1 MNRCLKVFLCAA
13 LSLGLSAPVYAA
25 IDIKARQYILMD
37 FQTGTVLEAKNADTR
52 MPPSSM
58 AKLMTGYLVFEALKS
73 GKLSLE
79 DQLNVSRYAWQQG
92 GAASGGSTMFLD
104 PNSKVK
110 VEDLIRGMIIQSGN
124 DACIVLAEGIS
135 GSEEAFAQA
144 MTAKAQA
151 LGLTNSHFVNAT
163 GLPDDQQYM
172 SAKDL
177 ALLTKRLITDFP
189 EYFPIYSE
197 TSFTY
202 NNITQGNRNPLLYRV
217 GSGADGMKTGHTSVA
232 GYGLTGTATRNGRRL
247 VLVANGMDSIKD
259 RDEETAKLLD
269 YGFREFVNKSL
280 FTAGETVTNA
290 DVWLGDGPSVPLI
303 VPQDL
308 AIAIPRSALQSLE
321 VKVIYDNPV
330 PAPIVKG
337 ATLGKLTVTS
347 RDLAPIEIP
356 LQAAADVGR
365 LGLVGRLK
373 AAATYIFLGPPAP
386 MNGNAPT
393 AKIEAGKIEAGKT
406 EPAKK

>member
-1 MNRCLKVFLCAA
+1 MNRCLKAFAYAAVSFA
-13 LSLGLSAPVYAA
+13 LSLPASAA

-58 AKLMTGYLVFEALKS
+58 SKLMTAYLTFEALKNS
-73 GKLSLE
+73 KLSLD

-124 DACIVLAEGIS
+124 DACIVLAEGIA
-135 GSEEAFAQA
+135 GSEEAFAQM
-144 MTAKAQA
+144 MTAKAKE
-151 LGLTNSHFVNAT
+151 LGLTNSHFANAT
-163 GLPDDQQYM
+163 GLPDDGQYM

-177 ALLTKRLITDFP
+177 AILAKRIIVDFP

-232 GYGLTGTATRNGRRL
+232 GYGLTGTAIRNGRRL
-247 VLVANGMDSIKD
+247 LLVANGMDSIKD

-280 FTAGETVTNA
+280 FTAGETVTTA
-290 DVWLGDGPSVPLI
+290 DVWLGDGASVPLI

-308 AIAIPRSALQSLE
+308 AIAIPRSALQTLE
-321 VKVIYDNPV
+321 VKVVYDNPV
-330 PAPIVKG
+330 PAPIAKG
-337 ATLGKLTVTS
+337 ATLGKVTVS
-347 RDLAPIEIP
+347 ARDLAPIEIP

-373 AAATYIFLGPPAP
+373 AAATYIFLGPPPP
-386 MNGNAPT
+386 MNGNPPPS
-393 AKIEAGKIEAGKT
+393 KSESGKT

>member
-1 MNRCLKVFLCAA
+1 MSMYSRFFLPAAVA
-13 LSLGLSAPVYAA
+13 LSLAGPANAA
-25 IDIKARQYILMD
+25 IDIKARQYMLMD
-37 FQTGTVLEAKNADTR
+37 FQTGTVLEAKDADKP

-58 AKLMTGYLVFEALKS
+58 AKLMTGYLVFEALKN
-73 GKLSLE
+73 GKISLD
-79 DQLNVSRYAWQQG
+79 DQLTVSRHAWKEG

-104 PNSKVK
+104 VNSKAK

-124 DACIVLAEGIS
+124 DACIVLAEGIA

-144 MTAKAQA
+144 MTAKAKE

-172 SAKDL
+172 SPHDL
-177 ALLTKRLITDFP
+177 AILAKRIIVDFP

-217 GSGADGMKTGHTSVA
+217 GSGADGMKTGHTEIA
-232 GYGLTGTATRNGRRL
+232 GYGLTGTAIRNGRRL
-247 VLVANGMDSIKD
+247 ILVANGMNSIKD

-269 YGFREFVNKSL
+269 YGFREFVNRSL

-290 DVWLGDGPSVPLI
+290 DVWLGDGAAVPLV
-303 VPQDL
+303 VPKDV
-308 AIAIPRSALQSLE
+308 AIALPRASVQSME
-321 VKVIYDNPV
+321 VKVVYDNPV
-330 PAPIVKG
+330 PAPIAKG
-337 ATLGKLTVTS
+337 TTLGKLTVTA
-347 RDLAPIEIP
+347 RDLQPIEIP

-373 AAATYIFLGPPAP
+373 AAASYIFLGPPPPQNGAP
-386 MNGNAPT
+386 QNGT
-393 AKIEAGKIEAGKT
+393 AQPAAKA

>member
-1 MNRCLKVFLCAA
+1 MSPQMNRYLKSF
-13 LSLGLSAPVYAA
+13 LSAVVAVSFSAQANAA
-25 IDIKARQYILMD
+25 IDIKARQYLLMD
-37 FQTGTVLEAKNADTR
+37 FQTGTVLEAKNADVK

-58 AKLMTGYLVFEALKS
+58 AKLMTAYLVFEALKS

-79 DQLNVSRYAWQQG
+79 DQLSVSRYAWQQG

-104 PNSKVK
+104 PNSKAK

-124 DACIVLAEGIS
+124 DACIVRAEGVS
-135 GSEEAFAQA
+135 GSEEAFAQK
-144 MTAKAQA
+144 MTEKAKE

-163 GLPDDQQYM
+163 GLPDDNQYM

-177 ALLTKRLITDFP
+177 AILAKRIIVDFP

-232 GYGLTGTATRNGRRL
+232 GYGLTGTAIRNGRRL
-247 VLVANGMDSIKD
+247 LLVANGMDSIKD

-280 FTAGETVTNA
+280 FTAGETVTTA

-303 VPQDL
+303 VPQDI
-308 AIAIPRSALQSLE
+308 AIAIPRSSVQSME
-321 VKVIYDNPV
+321 VKVVYDNPI
-330 PAPIVKG
+330 PAPITKG
-337 ATLGKLTVTS
+337 TTLGKLTVTS
-347 RDLAPIEIP
+347 RDLQPIEIP

-365 LGLVGRLK
+365 LGFVGRLK
-373 AAATYIFLGPPAP
+373 AAAAYIFLGPPPPGTTGAATP
-386 MNGNAPT
+386 AAVDKTAPT
-393 AKIEAGKIEAGKT
+393 
-406 EPAKK
+406 KK

>member
-1 MNRCLKVFLCAA
+1 MNQFSRFLITAA
-13 LSLGLSAPVYAA
+13 VSVGLAAQAQAA
-25 IDIKARQYILMD
+25 IDLKARQYILVD
-37 FQTGTVLEAKNADTR
+37 FQTGTVLEAKDADKP

-73 GKLSLE
+73 GKLSLD
-79 DQLNVSRYAWQQG
+79 DQLSVSRHAWKEG

-104 PNSKVK
+104 PNSKAK

-144 MTAKAQA
+144 MTAKAKD

-172 SAKDL
+172 SPKDL
-177 ALLTKRLITDFP
+177 ATLAKRIIVDFP

-232 GYGLTGTATRNGRRL
+232 GYGLTGTAIRNGRRL
-247 VLVANGMDSIKD
+247 ILVANGMDSIKD

-269 YGFREFVNKSL
+269 YGFREFVNRSL

-290 DVWLGDGPSVPLI
+290 DVWLGDGAAVPLV
-303 VPQDL
+303 VPKDV
-308 AIAIPRSALQSLE
+308 AIALPRASVQSME
-321 VKVIYDNPV
+321 VKVTYDNPV
-330 PAPIVKG
+330 PAPIAKG
-337 ATLGKLTVTS
+337 TALGKLTVTA

-356 LQAAADVGR
+356 LEAAADVGR

-373 AAATYIFLGPPAP
+373 AAAAYIFLGPPAP
-386 MNGNAPT
+386 QNGAQNGAPG
-393 AKIEAGKIEAGKT
+393 AKTDAGKA

>member
-1 MNRCLKVFLCAA
+1 MNRSLKILLPIVSLCLAA
-13 LSLGLSAPVYAA
+13 GSPALAA
-25 IDIKARQYILMD
+25 IDIKARQFILMD
-37 FQTGTVLEAKNADTR
+37 FQTGTVLEAKNADTK

-58 AKLMTGYLVFEALKS
+58 SKLMTAYLVFEALKTS
-73 GKLSLE
+73 KLSLD
-79 DQLNVSRYAWQQG
+79 DQLTVSRRAWQEG

-110 VEDLIRGMIIQSGN
+110 VEDLIKGMIVQSGN
-124 DACIVLAEGIS
+124 DACIVLAEGIA
-135 GSEEAFAQA
+135 GSEEAFALA
-144 MTAKAQA
+144 MTAKAKD
-151 LGLTNSHFVNAT
+151 LGLTNSHFVNST
-163 GLPDDQQYM
+163 GLPDDGQYM

-177 ALLTKRLITDFP
+177 ALLTKRLIVDFP

-232 GYGLTGTATRNGRRL
+232 GYGLTGTAIRNGRRL
-247 VLVANGMDSIKD
+247 VRVANGMDSIKD
-259 RDEETAKLLD
+259 RDEESAKLLD

-290 DVWLGDGPSVPLI
+290 DVWLGDGASVPLI
-303 VPQDL
+303 VPQDI
-308 AIAIPRSALQSLE
+308 AIAIPRSSVQSME
-321 VKVIYDNPV
+321 VKVIYDNPI
-330 PAPIVKG
+330 PAPIKKG
-337 ATLGKLTVTS
+337 TTLGKLTVTS
-347 RDLAPIEIP
+347 RDLQPIEIP
-356 LQAAADVGR
+356 LQAASDVGR

-386 MNGNAPT
+386 MNGNAP
-393 AKIEAGKIEAGKT
+393 ASGKPEAAKT

>member
-1 MNRCLKVFLCAA
+1 MNRYSRFFLGAA
-13 LSLGLSAPVYAA
+13 FAFGLAGQAFAA

-37 FQTGTVLEAKNADTR
+37 FQTGTVLEARDADKP

-58 AKLMTGYLVFEALKS
+58 SKLMTAYVVFEALKN
-73 GKLSLE
+73 GKLSLDE
-79 DQLNVSRYAWQQG
+79 QLSVSRHAWKEG

-104 PNSKVK
+104 PNSKAR

-124 DACIVLAEGIS
+124 DACIVLAEGIA
-135 GSEEAFAQA
+135 GSEEAFAQI
-144 MTAKAQA
+144 MTAKAKE
-151 LGLTNSHFVNAT
+151 LGLTNSHFANAT
-163 GLPDDQQYM
+163 GLPDEGQYM
-172 SAKDL
+172 SPKDL
-177 ALLTKRLITDFP
+177 AVLAKRIIVDFP

-217 GSGADGMKTGHTSVA
+217 GSGADGMKTGHTSIA
-232 GYGLTGTATRNGRRL
+232 GYGLTGTAIRNGRRL
-247 VLVANGMDSIKD
+247 LLVANGMDSIKD

-269 YGFREFVNKSL
+269 YGFREFVNRSL

-290 DVWLGDGPSVPLI
+290 DVWLGDGAAVSLI
-303 VPQDL
+303 VPKDV
-308 AIAIPRSALQSLE
+308 AIALPRASVQSME
-321 VKVIYDNPV
+321 VKVVYDNPI
-330 PAPIVKG
+330 PAPIAKG
-337 ATLGKLTVTS
+337 TTLGKLTVTA

-373 AAATYIFLGPPAP
+373 AAATYIFLGPPP
-386 MNGNAPT
+386 PQNGNPAPT
-393 AKIEAGKIEAGKT
+393 KA